1 VSQRFLQLW
10 CLTVALLAAASARAQ
25 VPPQPGHETEAET
38 VAKCAADMRSPD
50 ATARRRA
57 ILVLGKYPTNPLAL
71 EVVVRALEDEDALV
85 RRSALVSLTEQESL
99 PQSILD
105 RILGLLND
113 PDVHV
118 RRIASSMLPQILL
131 RARLSGPVRPADNR
145 PDPVGKLLNEALKDE
160 DATVVK
166 NILGA
171 AGYLPGT
178 LDPNRILALLDN
190 TDREVRLLALQ
201 NLQRIAIPAEA
212 HLAQFLAPLVKDDD
226 PTVRGEVASLL
237 LRCGGDGIPALRALA
252 KDPVADVRLN
262 AAEQLILLQDETAAE
277 LLDGLL
283 ADPAIA
289 PDAKARLVPRLL
301 HLNPP
306 HFDQLRQLA
315 TAGPSE
321 VRAAAIRAFASR
333 RAQEQMPPAAFFL
346 AQLDDPSILV
356 RQAAMAALRS
366 AVPRLTEKQV
376 RQFLDSDYPD
386 VRSAGVQRA
395 RSLPPEQA
403 QEILLDACL
412 DDDLDVRC
420 NALTQLALGRTP
432 GWEEILIQSLG
443 DPEEQVQRTALSAL
457 GMVQTP
463 ESAAALAE
471 FLKTCKDPILAGK
484 IRLILE
490 RQARRTQGTI
500 QPPRI
505 VPAPKQP

>member
-1 VSQRFLQLW
+1 
-10 CLTVALLAAASARAQ
+10 
-25 VPPQPGHETEAET
+25 
-38 VAKCAADMRSPD
+38 
-50 ATARRRA
+50 
-57 ILVLGKYPTNPLAL
+57 
-71 EVVVRALEDEDALV
+71 
-85 RRSALVSLTEQESL
+85 
-99 PQSILD
+99 
-105 RILGLLND
+105 
-113 PDVHV
+113 
-118 RRIASSMLPQILL
+118 
-131 RARLSGPVRPADNR
+131 
-145 PDPVGKLLNEALKDE
+145 
-160 DATVVK
+160 
-166 NILGA
+166 
-171 AGYLPGT
+171 
-178 LDPNRILALLDN
+178 
-190 TDREVRLLALQ
+190 
-201 NLQRIAIPAEA
+201 
-212 HLAQFLAPLVKDDD
+212 
-226 PTVRGEVASLL
+226 
-237 LRCGGDGIPALRALA
+237 
-252 KDPVADVRLN
+252 
-262 AAEQLILLQDETAAE
+262 
-277 LLDGLL
+277 
-283 ADPAIA
+283 
-289 PDAKARLVPRLL
+289 
-301 HLNPP
+301 
-306 HFDQLRQLA
+306 
-315 TAGPSE
+315 

-471 FLKTCKDPILAGK
+471 FLKTCKDPILAGT